1 MTILDVIEA
10 SRARLGD
17 TDSTGWTDK
26 RLLNLVNAGQRD
38 LCRRA
43 SIYRR
48 MVYLDLANGRNIY
61 SLPFDCYNVSRIE
74 RGGKQLPIY
83 SREDAQSVKIPH
95 EVYAIKSNINRS
107 QLEIFPAPTD
117 ISEFDNYIE
126 GTSFADSIVLQD
138 TLGVVSGASEHL
150 VMNSVLGV
158 TVGIHDFTACND
170 HAAHGELADLGVNT
184 GLDIGKN
191 PLGVLVSLEERPAGV
206 YGFLEAIGDE
216 HTVGTYG
223 LCTHASFGDNYLT
236 VYYEAVPPIIN
247 WVTGTLFIED
257 LWLSAM
263 VHYVVGMARQ
273 DDNDEGNYQIGE
285 VELKK
290 YEAEVAKAKK
300 ISAKS
305 FNSQV
310 GVVRETIYRRF

>member
-126 GTSFADSIVLQD
+126 GRTEEDVLYEIMLKFGIDLTYPIEIEKVSNKKIFVIGFGALFVCLSDEITTNIADYIV
-138 TLGVVSGASEHL
+138 
-150 VMNSVLGV
+150 NK
-158 TVGIHDFTACND
+158 
-170 HAAHGELADLGVNT
+170 
-184 GLDIGKN
+184 KN
-191 PLGVLVSLEERPAGV
+191 
-206 YGFLEAIGDE
+206 
-216 HTVGTYG
+216 
-223 LCTHASFGDNYLT
+223 
-236 VYYEAVPPIIN
+236 
-247 WVTGTLFIED
+247 
-257 LWLSAM
+257 
-263 VHYVVGMARQ
+263 
-273 DDNDEGNYQIGE
+273 
-285 VELKK
+285 ELKPDITRVVFK
-290 YEAEVAKAKK
+290 DNGF
-300 ISAKS
+300 IDDSAKTNIIQILKRNGIEEIMS
-305 FNSQV
+305 V
-310 GVVRETIYRRF
+310 